1 MYEVKVANGNNSVFY
16 ITEEEKLR
24 VLKARMEQ
32 ERKAKRK
39 NVSAYVKQHRL
50 LGALMFLLG
59 IACLFFGMPGVTIL
73 CAFFGVAGFLAKE
86 EDEEW
91 EER

>member
-1 MYEVKVANGNNSVFY
+1 MNYNTVMYV
-16 ITEEEKLR
+16 TEEEKLR

-39 NVSAYVKQHRL
+39 NLSAYVKQHRIA
-50 LGALMFLLG
+50 GVCMFGLG
-59 IACLFFGMPGVTIL
+59 ILCLFLKMPGVTLL

-91 EER
+91 EEQ